1 MSDGRINYC
10 RLGGA
15 ANLGKIGKEGSEILY
30 AGDITL
36 LEIVQAELES
46 TGKKKT
52 YKEAAIECLSSLA
65 FDSIMSS
72 TPLSGVGPSRRLAF
86 SLRVG
91 RTQRARGRISCGRS
105 GRLIRG
111 RKGQSWDRMVG

>member
-46 TGKKKT
+46 TGKKKNLQGS
-52 YKEAAIECLSSLA
+52 AH
-65 FDSIMSS
+65 
-72 TPLSGVGPSRRLAF
+72 
-86 SLRVG
+86 
-91 RTQRARGRISCGRS
+91 
-105 GRLIRG
+105 
-111 RKGQSWDRMVG
+111 